1 MQRGRTALITS
12 VAHITVPQSSVS
24 RTMVHQPYRAA
35 QTGRTLPLS
44 STPHHFPGLSN
55 LVLMTDSYVPTSVV
69 IRTHPHTHARTHTCF
84 TFLLSVNTFP
94 SFIFMYMHG
103 MAVDTALFS
112 VRSADRHSGIP
123 CKSHSSCPFPW
134 LFLLL
139 FRVVGSVGEYQDERR
154 AALRMMRMRG
164 GLCI

>member
-1 MQRGRTALITS
+1 
-12 VAHITVPQSSVS
+12 
-24 RTMVHQPYRAA
+24 MVHQHYRAA
-35 QTGRTLPLS
+35 QTGRTSPLL

-55 LVLMTDSYVPTSVV
+55 LVLMTDSYIFDERSHLHTP
-69 IRTHPHTHARTHTCF
+69 THARTYTCF
-84 TFLLSVNTFP
+84 TFLQSVNTFP

-112 VRSADRHSGIP
+112 VRSADRHSGIR
-123 CKSHSSCPFPW
+123 CMSHHSCPFPW

-139 FRVVGSVGEYQDERR
+139 FRVVGLVRGCQGERR
-154 AALRMMRMRG
+154 AALGMMRMRG

>member
-35 QTGRTLPLS
+35 QTGRTSPPS

-55 LVLMTDSYVPTSVV
+55 LVWMTDSYISDK
-69 IRTHPHTHARTHTCF
+69 RSRPHTPTHARTHICF

-123 CKSHSSCPFPW
+123 CTSHFSCPFHW

-139 FRVVGSVGEYQDERR
+139 FRVVGSVGECQDERR
-154 AALRMMRMRG
+154 AALGMMRMRG